1 MANNIEIF
9 ADGEPVD
16 PIKLQNLQ
24 TQISEISLK
33 ASDAY
38 SISTSTRDNVNDN
51 VLYHIRA
58 GRVILPKGTL
68 PGAASPI
75 NIPTRWDAAYT
86 NVYTVITPRL
96 TNTKAFDITYSLSG
110 TEVDTPTLNVFVG
123 GKVATTYDINF
134 HWISAGEKSVPK

>member
-1 MANNIEIF
+1 MAIEIF

-33 ASDAY
+33 TEDAY
-38 SISTSTRDNVNDN
+38 SISTSTRDNLNDN

-58 GRVILPKGTL
+58 GSVTLPKGTK
-68 PGAASPI
+68 PGKASPI
-75 NIPTRWDAAYT
+75 PIPTRWSEVYT

-96 TNTKAFDITYSLSG
+96 SNPSAFDITYSLSG
-110 TEVDTPTLNVFVG
+110 TEVDTPTLNIVVG
-123 GKVATTYDINF
+123 GKDATTYDIKF

>member
-1 MANNIEIF
+1 MAIEIF

-24 TQISEISLK
+24 TQISAISLQ

-58 GRVILPKGTL
+58 GSVTLPKGSG
-68 PGAASPI
+68 PGLI
-75 NIPTRWDAAYT
+75 KGGIEIPTRWSAEYT

-96 TNTKAFDITYSLSG
+96 SNPTSYDISYSLSG
-110 TEVDTPTLNVFVG
+110 TEVDTPILNIFVSG
-123 GKVATTYDINF
+123 TKATTYEIKF

>member
-1 MANNIEIF
+1 MAIEIF

-24 TQISEISLK
+24 TQISAISSQ
-33 ASDAY
+33 AEDAY
-38 SISTSTRDNVNDN
+38 SISTRTRDNVNDN

-58 GRVILPKGTL
+58 GSVTLPKGSG
-68 PGAASPI
+68 PGLI
-75 NIPTRWDAAYT
+75 KGGIEIPTRWSEAYT

-96 TNTKAFDITYSLSG
+96 SDPTSYDISYSLSG
-110 TEVDTPTLNVFVG
+110 TEVDTPILKIFVSG
-123 GKVATTYDINF
+123 TKATTYDIKF

>member
-1 MANNIEIF
+1 MAIEIF

-24 TQISEISLK
+24 TQISAISSQ

-51 VLYHIRA
+51 VLYHVRA
-58 GRVILPKGTL
+58 GSVTLPKGTK
-68 PGAASPI
+68 PGTASPI
-75 NIPTRWDAAYT
+75 PIPTRWDAAYT

-96 TNTKAFDITYSLSG
+96 ANPSAFDITYSLSG
-110 TEVDTPTLNVFVG
+110 TEVDTPTLNIFVG
-123 GKVATTYDINF
+123 GKAATTYDIKF